1 MANTITYDVKQF
13 HWNGTTRTF
22 HGEAPHLVGLL
33 PDGHFHNNAF
43 PSGKKQFVIKNF
55 ETDGFR
61 RFRFMEELNGFY
73 LFMSEDGIRCVI
85 CVDPERYD
93 EGFFF

>member
-1 MANTITYDVKQF
+1 MANTITYDIKQF
-13 HWNGTTRTF
+13 HWDSSINTF

-33 PDGHFHNNAF
+33 PDGTFHNEAF
-43 PSGKKQFVIKNF
+43 PSGKKQFIIKNF
-55 ETDGFR
+55 KTDGFR
-61 RFRFMEELNGFY
+61 RFHFMEELNGYY
-73 LFMSEDGIRCVI
+73 LFKSEDGIRCEI